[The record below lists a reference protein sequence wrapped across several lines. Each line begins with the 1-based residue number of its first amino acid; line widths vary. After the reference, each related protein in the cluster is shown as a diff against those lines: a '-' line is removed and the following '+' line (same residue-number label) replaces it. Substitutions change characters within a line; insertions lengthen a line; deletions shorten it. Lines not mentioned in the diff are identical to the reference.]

1 MTKQE
6 TWTDRRIL
14 VQKVM
19 IDDNT
24 KTASLIEAYCA
35 KDLSELTDKNEN
47 DDAEIKD
54 VEGDMVT
61 LYDGRTYRI
70 IR

>member
-1 MTKQE
+1 MSRQE

-24 KTASLIEAYCA
+24 KTASFIEAYCA
-35 KDLSELTDKNEN
+35 KDLSELIDKNEN

>member
-1 MTKQE
+1 MNKQE

-14 VQKVM
+14 VQKVE
-19 IDDNT
+19 INEDN
-24 KTASLIEAYCA
+24 KTVKLTEAYCA
-35 KDLSELTDKNEN
+35 SGLSELIEKNEN

-54 VEGDMVT
+54 VEGDMIT

-70 IR
+70 TR

>member
-1 MTKQE
+1 MSRQE

-35 KDLSELTDKNEN
+35 KDLSELIDKNEN

-61 LYDGRTYRI
+61 LYDGRTYKI